1 MSFREPIVLLG
12 LVLLP
17 VAVLAYLSL
26 QRRRRLEAAAFANPA
41 LLPNVVT
48 GAPGWRRHLPPLLV
62 LLAAA
67 VLIVALARPQRTV
80 AAPLRAATV
89 MMVTDTSG
97 SMRANDVEPD
107 RMTAAVRAA
116 LKLTDE
122 LPEEYRLGLVSFADY
137 AEQQAPPTTDRVP
150 VEAALRGLVANGGTA
165 MVEGIQRGIQAARV
179 PVADESGAGRRRLP
193 AAIVLLSDGAETEGG
208 DPAQVA
214 AEARRANIPVYTVA
228 LGTPDGEV
236 EQTDPYGF
244 TRRVPVPPEIDTLQM
259 IAQTTRGRFFAAE
272 DADRLES
279 IYANLGTRLSSKPEQ
294 EEITA
299 VVAGGALL
307 LLVAG
312 GALGLA
318 WFGRLPG

>member
-1 MSFREPIVLLG
+1 M
-12 LVLLP
+12 
-17 VAVLAYLSL
+17 
-26 QRRRRLEAAAFANPA
+26 
-41 LLPNVVT
+41 
-48 GAPGWRRHLPPLLV
+48 
-62 LLAAA
+62 
-67 VLIVALARPQRTV
+67 LIVALARPQRTV

-259 IAQTTRGRFFAAE
+259 IAQHHARALLRRRGRRPARVDLREPRHAAVLE
-272 DADRLES
+272 ARAGGDHRRGRRRRAAPARRRRRAGPRLVR
-279 IYANLGTRLSSKPEQ
+279 APARLSRLS
-294 EEITA
+294 
-299 VVAGGALL
+299 GARP
-307 LLVAG
+307 A
-312 GALGLA
+312 
-318 WFGRLPG
+318 R